1 MKYKNGCT
9 NPMTT
14 LNSTVTALFVGK
26 VETPWPGKPASAI
39 NKLKTPIAQKVGS
52 AGFLNDAQADLKVHG
67 GFDKAVHHYPA
78 DHYATWQEEG
88 EIPNG
93 STPAAFGEN
102 ISASGIVET
111 DICIGDVLRV
121 GTALVQ
127 VSQGR
132 QPCWKLN
139 QHTSNPR
146 MAFRFQQTGR
156 TGWYYRVLES
166 GLIQQG
172 DEIRLIDRVHEGWSV
187 HRVTQARLTRLAD
200 RSDAEQLSSM
210 PELAENW
217 REAFARMA
225 TGHRQEDTTDRIQ
238 SKRHD

>member
-1 MKYKNGCT
+1 MS
-9 NPMTT
+9 T
-14 LNSTVTALFVGK
+14 LMSTVADLFVGK
-26 VETPWPGKPASAI
+26 VERPWPGKPASAI
-39 NKLKTPIAQKVGS
+39 NKLKTPIAQEVGP
-52 AGFLNDAQADLKVHG
+52 AGFVNDTQADLTVHG
-67 GFDKAVHHYPA
+67 GLDKAIHHYPA

-111 DICIGDVLRV
+111 NICIGDVLHI
-121 GTALVQ
+121 GTAVVQ

-139 QHTSNPR
+139 QHTGNPR

-156 TGWYYRVLES
+156 TGWYYRVLEP
-166 GLIQQG
+166 GLVREG
-172 DEIRLIDRVHEGWSV
+172 DEIRLIDRVHPEWSV
-187 HRVTQARLTRLAD
+187 HSVTQARLTRRVD
-200 RSDAEQLSSM
+200 RSDAEQLSNM
-210 PELAENW
+210 LELAENW

-225 TGHRQEDTTDRIQ
+225 AGHRQEDTNDRLQ
-238 SKRHD
+238 SKEQD